1 MKDMKFKLCMAIVA
15 IVGFFA
21 LLGWAGRQD
30 HIEYVI
36 LHMSQA
42 EYDTICQKLTAETG
56 DHPSDADIAD
66 YYIEHY

>member
-1 MKDMKFKLCMAIVA
+1 MKAKFFMAILA

-21 LLGWAGRQD
+21 ILGLAGRRD

-56 DHPSDADIAD
+56 INPSDADVVD
-66 YYIEHY
+66 YYIEHN